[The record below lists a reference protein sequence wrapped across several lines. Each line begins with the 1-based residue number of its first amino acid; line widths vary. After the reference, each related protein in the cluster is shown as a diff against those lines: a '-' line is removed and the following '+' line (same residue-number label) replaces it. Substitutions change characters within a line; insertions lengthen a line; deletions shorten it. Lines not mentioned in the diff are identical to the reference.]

1 VAFSD
6 LEMQA
11 IMEAAANLD
20 QEKRSVFLMRVAAI
34 RNLKH
39 TSGIDA
45 VILFDEET
53 ALKRDGLLRR
63 ADPDD
68 CVR

>member
-45 VILFDEET
+45 VISR
-53 ALKRDGLLRR
+53 ALQGLRQGDVQLKSD
-63 ADPDD
+63 A
-68 CVR
+68 